1 MIIPY
6 NRMKTYI
13 RRREANTNLII
24 VFGGWGTDQNA
35 FLPLYSHDHDLIL
48 YYNYS
53 ADEPL
58 VLPDTKTY
66 DSVTLIGWSLGIW
79 AAEFFSSTMNLKPD
93 LSIAVCGTPV
103 PADNLYGIP
112 LEIFEGTLNKLTEQG
127 MEKFNL
133 RLFGDKGTLDKFRDR
148 TSQRSVESFREELR
162 WLYNRIMETNDLN
175 YRWDIAIASP
185 EDRVFPFKNVS
196 DYWSKRESTKLLSL
210 DLPHYPFFK
219 WSSFLEMIDDLKSR
233 KSN

>member
-1 MIIPY
+1 
-6 NRMKTYI
+6 MKTYI

-35 FLPLYSHDHDLIL
+35 FLPLCSHDHDLIL

-66 DSVTLIGWSLGIW
+66 ENVTLIGWSLGIW

-112 LEIFEGTLNKLTEQG
+112 LEIFEGTINKLTEQG

-162 WLYNRIMETNDLN
+162 WMYNRIMETNDLN

-185 EDRVFPFKNVS
+185 KDRIFPFKNVS
-196 DYWSKRESTKLLSL
+196 DYWSKRDTTKLLSL
-210 DLPHYPFFK
+210 DIPHYPFFK

-233 KSN
+233 KSG